1 MRSISLDTQSST
13 AVILVNLGTPDAPT
27 AKAVRRYLREF
38 LSDARVIDL
47 PRALWWLIL
56 NGVILN
62 IRPRRLAKL
71 YQSVW
76 EGDSPIRKI
85 SYAQRDLLQLSLKQ
99 TLGETAPLV
108 KVAMTY
114 GNPSIQSV
122 MNEIIDA
129 GVSRCFVIPVFPQYS
144 ATSTAAAFDK
154 LVQTLKKQR
163 NLPTLIFLKD
173 YHLHPRYISALTNSI
188 RRFWQIHGKPQQ
200 LIFSFHGIPQ
210 RYADLGDPYP
220 IQCRATANAVAKQ
233 LELNDDEWVVA
244 FQSRFG
250 KAEWLK
256 PYIDVLLH
264 NLPQQGIKKIHVI
277 CPAFAADCLETLEEI
292 SIQGKEMFLESG
304 GEEYQYI
311 PALNDEPDHIA
322 LFNMLVTENLK
333 HNL

>member
-1 MRSISLDTQSST
+1 MDTQSST

-27 AKAVRRYLREF
+27 AKAVRRYLKEF

-56 NGVILN
+56 NGIILN
-62 IRPRRLAKL
+62 IRPRRVAKL

-99 TLGETAPLV
+99 TLGENAPLV

-122 MNEIIDA
+122 INEIIDA
-129 GVSRCFVIPVFPQYS
+129 GVNRCFVIPVFPQYS
-144 ATSTAAAFDK
+144 ATSTAAVFDK
-154 LVQTLKKQR
+154 LALTLKKQR

-173 YHLHPRYISALTNSI
+173 YHLHPHYISALTNSI
-188 RRFWQIHGKPQQ
+188 RRFWQLHGKPQQ

-233 LELNDDEWVVA
+233 LELSDDEWVVA

-256 PYIDVLLH
+256 PYVDVLLH

-311 PALNDEPDHIA
+311 PALNDEPDHIE